1 MRMNIPEAKAPGQ
14 KEFEAAPAGLHLG
27 RLYQILHVGTSQSEW
42 QGEIKMENKII
53 FQFELHG
60 EDNDGQPLTTEDGK
74 PLMVTKRYTRSFF
87 ETSALRQDLQAWRGK
102 EFTAD
107 ELQGFDIRVLLGK
120 FCMLNVIHNKASNG
134 KTYANVKGLSP
145 VPAAIKKLG
154 EPNGVNEPFIF
165 DLNSFDQ
172 AQFDTLPQW
181 LQDTIKESAEY
192 RGTVASG
199 NPAKVLQDIDDDV
212 PF

>member
-1 MRMNIPEAKAPGQ
+1 MILKEEPMEGKDFKIAPVGN
-14 KEFEAAPAGLHLG
+14 HLA
-27 RLYQILHVGTSQSEW
+27 RLYRIIDLGTQKTVWE
-42 QGEIKMENKII
+42 GVEKMQRKLMFN
-53 FQFELHG
+53 FELHG
-60 EDNDGQPLTTEDGK
+60 EDNEGNPLTTDDGK

-107 ELQGFDIRVLLGK
+107 ELQGFDITVLLGK

-154 EPNGVNEPFIF
+154 EPKGVNEPFIF
-165 DLNSFDQ
+165 DLNAFDQ
-172 AQFDTLPQW
+172 AKFDTLPQW

-192 RGTVASG
+192 RGTVAAG
-199 NPAKVLQDIDDDV
+199 NPDKVLSDIDDDV

>member
-1 MRMNIPEAKAPGQ
+1 MFN
-14 KEFEAAPAGLHLG
+14 
-27 RLYQILHVGTSQSEW
+27 
-42 QGEIKMENKII
+42 
-53 FQFELHG
+53 FELHG
-60 EDNDGQPLTTEDGK
+60 EDNEGQPLTTDDGK

-107 ELQGFDIRVLLGK
+107 ELQGFDITVLLGK
-120 FCMLNVIHNKASNG
+120 FCMINVIHNKASNG

-145 VPAAIKKLG
+145 VPAAMKKLG
-154 EPNGVNEPFIF
+154 EPKGVNDTFIF
-165 DLNSFDQ
+165 DLNAFDQ
-172 AQFDTLPQW
+172 AKFDTLPQW

-199 NPAKVLQDIDDDV
+199 NPAKVLQDIYNYAKGKKPHDYHNLLSSSDQITAKFDAWQEIECKIEELLQTT
-212 PF
+212 PTKTQPE